1 MDLTRIPET
10 VQPPRP
16 SPPHPTTAVNDS
28 SSSSLFPSLPRA
40 ITAPDEVVRMFFD
53 LPPDDVM
60 ALIRTN
66 HGIPTMERLRALG
79 QRATEWVQSMSGSSG
94 RSSQGSQ
101 SQVI

>member
-1 MDLTRIPET
+1 MDLTRVPET
-10 VQPPRP
+10 IPPPRP
-16 SPPHPTTAVNDS
+16 ARPAAAVAHPS
-28 SSSSLFPSLPRA
+28 SSQTSLFGSFPRA

-53 LPPDDVM
+53 LPEDDVM

-79 QRATEWVQSMSGSSG
+79 QRATEWVAGIA

-101 SQVI
+101 